1 MRIAFKTKQ
10 NKKKLKSEKNEE
22 KTAIDA
28 NVIVNSVNCRYNIAY
43 WINFVIF

>member
-1 MRIAFKTKQ
+1 MRIALEKK
-10 NKKKLKSEKNEE
+10 NSKRKNEKKKEK